1 MPTSGAVSS
10 GHTRLSARW
19 VIAHVDGAHVVYE
32 NAAVVFCGHHIVH
45 VGHGY
50 EGPVDEHFDYGE
62 AIISPGFI
70 DLDALSDL
78 DTTIL
83 SYDNSSPASTGRVW
97 PRTYVEKGPF
107 EMYSAEELAFQ
118 KHFAFSQLIRNGITT
133 ALPIASLFYRE
144 WGETVEEFES
154 AARSAE
160 ALGLRVYLGP
170 AYRTGNQVVES
181 DGRIVAEFDE
191 ERGLAELDAAADFAQ
206 RMENDESPLVRGM
219 LAPDRIET
227 CTAEL
232 LRKTSEIARHLNVPV
247 RLHCCQSTTE
257 LALIRQLH
265 DCTPIEWLDN
275 QGFLSDACLLPH
287 GVYMTD
293 SDIELAAAAGVTIVH
308 CPLVSS
314 RHGSTLD
321 SFMSYKARG
330 LNMAMGTD
338 TWPPDMIQNLQQG
351 VIMNRTV
358 DNTGVKS
365 CRSEDLF
372 DAATLGGAT
381 ALNRT
386 DLGRLEAG
394 ACADIIVIKLD
405 RSLCGPDPV
414 QSLMTGCT
422 GRDVSNVFI
431 NGRHVLV
438 DGQIPGVDDDADWVR
453 AQRQFDKII
462 SLYPERTLNHPPVDE
477 IFSTSYARA
486 EKHD

>member
-1 MPTSGAVSS
+1 MSASGAVNST
-10 GHTRLSARW
+10 HTLLSARW
-19 VIAHVDGAHVVYE
+19 VIGHANGEHCVYE
-32 NAAVVFCGHHIVH
+32 HAEVVFCGNHIVH

-50 EGPVDEHFDYGE
+50 TGPVDKRLDYGE

-83 SYDNSSPASTGRVW
+83 SYDNASPASTGRVW
-97 PRTYVEKGPF
+97 PRSYVEKGPF

-133 ALPIASLFYRE
+133 ALPIASLFYRA
-144 WGETVEEFES
+144 WGETVAEFES
-154 AARSAE
+154 AARSAD

-181 DGRIVAEFDE
+181 NGQVVAEFDE
-191 ERGLAELDAAADFAQ
+191 ERGLAELEAAAAFAQ
-206 RMENDESPLVRGM
+206 RMEDNDSPLLRGM

-232 LRKTSEIARHLNVPV
+232 LKRTSETAKRLNVPV
-247 RLHCCQSTTE
+247 RLHCCQSSTE
-257 LALIRQLH
+257 LALIQQMH
-265 DCTPIEWLDN
+265 GSTPIEWLDKLN
-275 QGFLSDACLLPH
+275 FLSDGCLLPH
-287 GVYMTD
+287 GVHMTD
-293 SDIELAAAAGVTIVH
+293 TDIELAVEAGVTVVH
-308 CPLVSS
+308 CPLVSA

-330 LNMAMGTD
+330 MKLAMGTD

-351 VIMNRTV
+351 VIMNRAA
-358 DNTGVKS
+358 DSAGVES
-365 CRSEDLF
+365 CRSESLF

-381 ALNRT
+381 ALKRP
-386 DLGRLEAG
+386 DLGKLESG

-414 QSLMTGCT
+414 QSLMTGCS

-431 NGRHVLV
+431 HGRHVLV
-438 DGQIPGVDDDADWVR
+438 DGEIPGVDNDADWVQ
-453 AQRQFDKII
+453 AQQQFDKII
-462 SLYPERTLNHPPVDE
+462 SLYPERTLNHPPVDD
-477 IFSTSYARA
+477 IFSTSYPRA
-486 EKHD
+486 E